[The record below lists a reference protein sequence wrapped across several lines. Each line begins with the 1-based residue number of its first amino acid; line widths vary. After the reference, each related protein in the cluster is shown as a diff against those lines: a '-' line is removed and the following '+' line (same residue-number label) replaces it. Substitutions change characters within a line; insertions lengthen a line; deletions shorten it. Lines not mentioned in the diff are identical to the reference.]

1 MELQIPINSPTVQIA
16 GVLVTADV
24 TKNGAQCVQVL
35 FTEHNMGIP
44 TYKHLLNLWGP
55 ENFEECQKFIGK
67 TVTVA
72 ALKSGQ
78 DNQLYRLPKGTR
90 LVPSKA

>member
-1 MELQIPINSPTVQIA
+1 MDLEIPTNSPTVQIA

-24 TKNGAQCVQVL
+24 TKNGAECVQIL
-35 FTEHNMGIP
+35 FTEHNMGIL

-55 ENFEECQKFIGK
+55 ENFDECKKLIGR
-67 TVTVA
+67 TVTVS
-72 ALKSGQ
+72 ALKAGQ

-90 LVPSKA
+90 VVPSKA